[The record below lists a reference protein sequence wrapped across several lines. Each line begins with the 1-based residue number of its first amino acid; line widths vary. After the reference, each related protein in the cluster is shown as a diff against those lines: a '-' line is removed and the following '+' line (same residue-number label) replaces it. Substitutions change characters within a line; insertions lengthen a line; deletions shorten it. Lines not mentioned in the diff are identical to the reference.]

1 MVSVKEWV
9 TEGISYLKRKYLEKD
24 FIQSKYDIKSI
35 IK

>member
-9 TEGISYLKRKYLEKD
+9 IEDINYHKRKYLEKD
-24 FIQSKYDIKSI
+24 FIQSKYDIKLI